1 MLTFFCH
8 IPYIIPQSNVF
19 KIFIIIFHLITSYLF
34 CIAVYDY
41 HTNVYNNYYIIMV
54 QLVQFIILIVILH
67 IIDSICTSYYTFSV
81 PYCVYCS
88 RPEGAKRPR
97 ASAVN
102 KAIWQRE
109 RVVSGLSQ
117 NSRLG
122 KYAVSNTFLPFVSIF
137 PVILFLFQEN
147 GLL

>member
-1 MLTFFCH
+1 MYRK
-8 IPYIIPQSNVF
+8 YIVHCSNWLAYV
-19 KIFIIIFHLITSYLF
+19 IEG
-34 CIAVYDY
+34 DY
-41 HTNVYNNYYIIMV
+41 KMECM
-54 QLVQFIILIVILH
+54 
-67 IIDSICTSYYTFSV
+67 STSYYTLSV

-102 KAIWQRE
+102 KAIRQRE

-117 NSRLG
+117 NSRLE
-122 KYAVSNTFLPFVSIF
+122 KYAVRLNSNTFLPLVSIF

-147 GLL
+147 GPS